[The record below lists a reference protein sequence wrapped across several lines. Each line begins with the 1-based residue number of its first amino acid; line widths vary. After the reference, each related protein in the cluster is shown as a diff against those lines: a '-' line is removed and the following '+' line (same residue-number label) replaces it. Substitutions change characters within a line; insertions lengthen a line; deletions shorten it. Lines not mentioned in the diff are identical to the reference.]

1 MLHKRNTAPKP
12 RGLQI
17 IIVGCGKI
25 GSALLEHLSKE
36 GHDITV
42 IDKNSERVQDFANMY
57 DVMGIVGNGASYS
70 VLMEAGIKNTD
81 LFIAVT
87 KSD

>member
-1 MLHKRNTAPKP
+1 MFLKKVTTPKP
-12 RGLQI
+12 KGLHI

-42 IDKNSERVQDFANMY
+42 IDKNSERVQD
-57 DVMGIVGNGASYS
+57 
-70 VLMEAGIKNTD
+70 L
-81 LFIAVT
+81 
-87 KSD
+87 